1 MAVKWLCLDLKQSS
15 STKTEF
21 DIHILIS
28 AFSSEGFQSIILRK
42 IAPFALPRKRFQ
54 RNLFS
59 ATVFNWIVT
68 KWLKRKDF
76 KLFIDKKN

>member
-1 MAVKWLCLDLKQSS
+1 MSVKWLCLDLKQSS

-28 AFSSEGFQSIILRK
+28 ALSSEGFQSIILRK

-54 RNLFS
+54 RNLFG

-68 KWLKRKDF
+68 KWLKGKDS
-76 KLFIDKKN
+76 

>member
-1 MAVKWLCLDLKQSS
+1 MSVKWLCLDLKQSS

-42 IAPFALPRKRFQ
+42 IAPFALPRET
-54 RNLFS
+54 FS
-59 ATVFNWIVT
+59 AKPFLGNCI
-68 KWLKRKDF
+68 
-76 KLFIDKKN
+76 